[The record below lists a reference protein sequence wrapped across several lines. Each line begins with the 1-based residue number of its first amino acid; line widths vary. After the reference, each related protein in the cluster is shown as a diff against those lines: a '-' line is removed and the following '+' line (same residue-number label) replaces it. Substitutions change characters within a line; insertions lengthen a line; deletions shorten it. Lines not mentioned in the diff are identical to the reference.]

1 MIQKYIYGTPIETG
15 AVVQNIEETKADFS
29 LMKLEK
35 CEETMTCTYKM
46 DRKDVV
52 FGLGEQVRG
61 MNMRGFTYI
70 SIASDQPTH
79 S

>member
-35 CEETMTCTYKM
+35 CEETKPVPLRETGVALCCAK
-46 DRKDVV
+46 
-52 FGLGEQVRG
+52 
-61 MNMRGFTYI
+61 
-70 SIASDQPTH
+70 A
-79 S
+79 